1 MATNKSKI
9 EKKKNS
15 IAQSIFEDTPIDY
28 MAKSNEVKER
38 VAPQTKEKLQPIK
51 KLQNNEVIVS
61 KGKKGN
67 EVLDVLRTKVIIEK
81 KILTHIDASTHK
93 KMKLLASIT
102 NTNMYEV
109 IENILRTF
117 LKENEKEIN
126 VLIQNNFK

>member
-1 MATNKSKI
+1 MATDKSKI
-9 EKKKNS
+9 EKKKTS
-15 IAQSIFEDTPIDY
+15 IAQSIAEDTPIEY
-28 MAKSNEVKER
+28 TPKSNEVKESI
-38 VAPQTKEKLQPIK
+38 APQPKEKLQPIK
-51 KLQNNEVIVS
+51 KPQNNEVIIP

-67 EVLDVLRTKVIIEK
+67 ELLDVLRTKVIIEK
-81 KILTHIDASTHK
+81 KILTHIDVSTHK